1 MEWVLIPYKGILLQ
15 IGLILL
21 LYLLRRSKIKGIYN
35 ITRL

>member
-1 MEWVLIPYKGILLQ
+1 MEWDLIPYKGILLQ

-21 LYLLRRSKIKGIYN
+21 LNLLRRSKIKGIYN